1 MTGNLNGLKYRSSK
15 TNEQNVK
22 PALYYFMSVVANSS
36 ILARLLVLRDSLSQL
51 CQTYEKKTTAI
62 YENKKLLFDVSS
74 KL

>member
-22 PALYYFMSVVANSS
+22 PALYYFMSVVANST

-51 CQTYEKKTTAI
+51 CQTYEKNDGNLRKQKI
-62 YENKKLLFDVSS
+62 VI
-74 KL
+74 

>member
-22 PALYYFMSVVANSS
+22 PALYYFMSVVANST

-51 CQTYEKKTTAI
+51 CQTYEKNDGNLRKQKI
-62 YENKKLLFDVSS
+62 VIWCFV
-74 KL
+74 

>member
-22 PALYYFMSVVANSS
+22 PALYYFMSVVAKSS

-51 CQTYEKKTTAI
+51 CQTYEKNDGNLRKQKI
-62 YENKKLLFDVSS
+62 VI
-74 KL
+74 